1 MSTAKKVMQV
11 FALLSNSL
19 PNSTYSQVELLED
32 ANSLVGLFEEQLD
45 EPHFDLRTG
54 GRPMSEWASDIVM
67 NQKPWLLVSKERVV
81 MELYEMEDDCYAAS
95 YERVKYLLEHGV

>member
-19 PNSTYSQVELLED
+19 PDSTHCQAELLED
-32 ANSLVGLFEEQLD
+32 ANTLVDLFAD
-45 EPHFDLRTG
+45 PSNEPNFELRTG

-67 NQKPWLLVSKERVV
+67 NQKPWLLVSKERAV
-81 MELYEMEDDCYAAS
+81 MEFYEMEDECYAES
-95 YERVKYLLEHGV
+95 YERAKYLMEHGT